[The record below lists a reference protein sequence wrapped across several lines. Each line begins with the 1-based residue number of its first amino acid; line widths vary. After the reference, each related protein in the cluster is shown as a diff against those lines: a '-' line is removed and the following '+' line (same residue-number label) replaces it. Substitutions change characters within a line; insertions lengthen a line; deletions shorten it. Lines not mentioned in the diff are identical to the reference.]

1 MHIVPLL
8 FVSLLPACNKD
19 KEDTAVAWAPDLH
32 CPGDTSGVCDD
43 AEGVLRAG
51 AGKTDITPSCFESWE
66 DANGDAEFK
75 VSDGDVFLDCGCD
88 RICPEDD
95 GWTAADTGEGDGEFQ
110 AVWIAGFQNGRPA
123 ASSHDPL
130 WARAAVIEQ
139 GATRVGIVAVDLVG
153 WFFDDVERT
162 RVQLKEE
169 GIEIDW
175 LVVSSTHTHEGPDTV
190 GLWGQRVGRTGYD
203 PAYAAEVRDGTV
215 TALKEAVA
223 NLEDVGTFKVGWV
236 DSREASEKGTRNLVR
251 DSRDPQVVDERVN
264 AAWLA
269 NKSGETLVTLLNW
282 GNHPEV
288 LADENTALTADYAHY
303 LREAVENGVTWDG
316 GTTEGL
322 GGTAVY
328 LNGTVGG
335 LMTPL
340 GVTVTDGNGVEHSSS
355 NWAKSEALGKVVGE
369 MMLTAIEDGE
379 TLENPALSFKVQR
392 VQLPVDNIGFQA
404 MFLSGVL
411 DRELYDYDPAEVLS
425 DTNVPKIYTE
435 VGHIAI
441 GSLEL
446 LTVPGEL
453 FPEVAFGGYDG
464 SKVGNDTEAF
474 ISPDNPNPPQVEDA
488 PSGPYWAELMETEHA
503 WIVGLANDELG
514 YIIPAYDFKVHET
527 VPYLD
532 EAEGD
537 HYEETNSLGP
547 QTEPL
552 LDAAIRQLMAWEG

>member
-8 FVSLLPACNKD
+8 FVSLLSACNME
-19 KEDTAVAWAPDLH
+19 KEDTAGVWSPDLF
-32 CPGDTSGVCDD
+32 CPGDPSGVCDD
-43 AEGVLRAG
+43 AKGALRAG

-66 DANGDAEFK
+66 DANDDAEFK
-75 VSDGDVFLDCGCD
+75 ASDGDVFLDCGCD

-95 GWTAADTGEGDGEFQ
+95 AWTAADTGEGDGEFQ

-139 GATRVGIVAVDLVG
+139 GATRIGIVAVDLVG
-153 WFFDDVERT
+153 WFYDDVERT
-162 RVQLKEE
+162 RAQLKEE

-203 PAYAAEVRDGTV
+203 PAYAAEVRAGTV

-223 NLEDVGTFKVGWV
+223 NLEDVETFKVGWV
-236 DSREASEKGTRNLVR
+236 DSKEASEKGTRNLIR
-251 DSRDPQVVDERVN
+251 DSRDPQVVDEKVR

-269 NKSGETLVTLLNW
+269 NKSGETLVTLVNW

-288 LADENTALTADYAHY
+288 LSDENTALTADYSHY

-328 LNGTVGG
+328 LQGTVGG

-355 NWAKSEALGKVVGE
+355 DWAKSG
-369 MMLTAIEDGE
+369 
-379 TLENPALSFKVQR
+379 PA
-392 VQLPVDNIGFQA
+392 
-404 MFLSGVL
+404 
-411 DRELYDYDPAEVLS
+411 
-425 DTNVPKIYTE
+425 
-435 VGHIAI
+435 
-441 GSLEL
+441 
-446 LTVPGEL
+446 PG
-453 FPEVAFGGYDG
+453 GG
-464 SKVGNDTEAF
+464 
-474 ISPDNPNPPQVEDA
+474 PHDA
-488 PSGPYWAELMETEHA
+488 
-503 WIVGLANDELG
+503 
-514 YIIPAYDFKVHET
+514 
-527 VPYLD
+527 
-532 EAEGD
+532 
-537 HYEETNSLGP
+537 
-547 QTEPL
+547 
-552 LDAAIRQLMAWEG
+552 